1 MLDAVRSSWGLES
14 RPSRRTVSGEIKV
27 RWFFFVFQR
36 HPLASVDRFFVG
48 IALSAAGT
56 SLAHLYRWNPPDA
69 INSSRWAA
77 SVLALLSDSQDV
89 AKSSTY
95 MLCSTSAAAR
105 GAETRCRHTC
115 TLTVLL
121 ARKRGQVSHSF
132 G

>member
-14 RPSRRTVSGEIKV
+14 RPSRRTRRDKASSKGIL
-27 RWFFFVFQR
+27 WLLSTVF
-36 HPLASVDRFFVG
+36 PLGLLVASPLV
-48 IALSAAGT
+48 
-56 SLAHLYRWNPPDA
+56 RWNPPDV
-69 INSSRWAA
+69 INSSCWAA
-77 SVLALLSDSQDV
+77 NLLASLSDSQDV
-89 AKSSTY
+89 AKSSMY

-121 ARKRGQVSHSF
+121 ARKREQVSHSF